1 MSKVD
6 ELRSKYSTISLA
18 TFNKFVEADKTSTKK
33 YLEYF
38 LKSWVS
44 RSQNSCPNTTQGLIS
59 LVLQFDQLLPYIP
72 NKDIYAKEFSDVS
85 YLKLVIA
92 RAEEVK
98 EEKTFVRED
107 HATVYMENEE
117 FLLLQPLTHRGSL
130 RYGAQT
136 KWCTASKNDPDVFR
150 RYNRNGL
157 LFYLIDKKETKTK
170 NYNKV
175 AFYLAFTNDVI
186 ASGIQIYNSADSH
199 VYTDNL
205 TDGGWSEEEIMRLT
219 TLFRLVFLREKKLKK
234 SKDFVTQFSDT
245 LTKLN
250 FESLLEH
257 LGILE
262 QNRKIDYISDIQE
275 KINNLV
281 KNLNDARFTT
291 AKN

>member
-1 MSKVD
+1 V
-6 ELRSKYSTISLA
+6 
-18 TFNKFVEADKTSTKK
+18 
-33 YLEYF
+33 LE
-38 LKSWVS
+38 
-44 RSQNSCPNTTQGLIS
+44 
-59 LVLQFDQLLPYIP
+59 FDRLLLYIP
-72 NKDIYAKEFSDVS
+72 NKDIYAKEFTDVS

-98 EEKTFVRED
+98 EEKTFVREE

-150 RYNRNGL
+150 RYTRNGL

-175 AFYLAFTNDVI
+175 AFYLAFNNDVI

-205 TDGGWSEEEIMRLT
+205 TDGGWSEEEIMRMT

>member
-1 MSKVD
+1 MSKID
-6 ELRSKYSTISLA
+6 ELRSKYSGISTA

-44 RSQNSCPNTTQGLIS
+44 RSQNSCPNTTQGLIN
-59 LVLQFDQLLPYIP
+59 LVLEFDQLLPYIS
-72 NKDIYAKEFSDVS
+72 NKDIYAKEFTDVS

-205 TDGGWSEEEIMRLT
+205 TDGGWSEEEIMRIT
-219 TLFRLVFLREKKLKK
+219 TLFRLVFSREKKLKK
-234 SKDFVTQFSDT
+234 SKDFVAQFSDT

-291 AKN
+291 AKD

>member
-6 ELRSKYSTISLA
+6 ELRSKYPTVSVA
-18 TFNKFVEADKTSTKK
+18 TFNKFVDADKTPTKK

-38 LKSWVS
+38 LKSWIS
-44 RSQNSCPNTTQGLIS
+44 RNQNFCPNTTQGLIK
-59 LVLQFDQLLPYIP
+59 LVWEFDQLLPYIS
-72 NKDIYAKEFSDVS
+72 NKDIYAKEFTDIS
-85 YLKLVIA
+85 YLRLVIA

-98 EEKTFVRED
+98 EEKTFIRED
-107 HATVYMENEE
+107 HVTVLMENEE

-136 KWCTASKNDPDVFR
+136 KWCTASKNDSDVFK
-150 RYNRNGL
+150 RYVRNGL
-157 LFYLIDKKETKTK
+157 LFYLIDKKGAKGK
-170 NYNKV
+170 NYSKV
-175 AFYLAFTNDVI
+175 AFYLAFNNDI
-186 ASGIQIYNSADSH
+186 ITAGIQVYNSADMH
-199 VYTDNL
+199 VHLDHL

-219 TLFRLVFLREKKLKK
+219 TLFRIVFSREKKLKK
-234 SKDFVTQFSDT
+234 SKDYVTQFSDT

-250 FESLLEH
+250 FDSLLEH

-262 QNRKIDYISDIQE
+262 QTRKIDYISDIQE

-291 AKN
+291 AKD

>member
-6 ELRSKYSTISLA
+6 ELRSKYSGMSTA
-18 TFNKFVEADKTSTKK
+18 TFNKFVEADKTPTKK

-44 RSQNSCPNTTQGLIS
+44 RSQNSCPNTTQRLIN
-59 LVLQFDQLLPYIP
+59 LVLEFDQLLPYIS
-72 NKDIYAKEFSDVS
+72 NKDIYAKEFTDVS

-98 EEKTFVRED
+98 EEKTFVKEE

-136 KWCTASKNDPDVFR
+136 KWCTASKNDLDVFR

-170 NYNKV
+170 NYNKM
-175 AFYLAFTNDVI
+175 AFYLTFNNDAI
-186 ASGIQIYNSADSH
+186 TGGIQIYNSADSH
-199 VYTDNL
+199 VYSDNL
-205 TDGGWSEEEIMRLT
+205 TDGGWSEEEIMRIT
-219 TLFRLVFLREKKLKK
+219 TLFRLVFSKEKKLKK
-234 SKDFVTQFSDT
+234 SKDFVTQFSDN

-257 LGILE
+257 LVILE

-291 AKN
+291 AKD